1 MINLLARFGGLFF
14 RPNFLSTSD
23 ASGLSSGVPE
33 RTLSVPHNIFLVI
46 RIDNHAMPVL
56 EAAVCR
62 PCNIVQELV
71 IKRDNRTIIKFAIV
85 LMFGNVI
92 RC

>member
-1 MINLLARFGGLFF
+1 
-14 RPNFLSTSD
+14 
-23 ASGLSSGVPE
+23 VPDC
-33 RTLSVPHNIFLVI
+33 TISVPNNSFLVNNP
-46 RIDNHAMPVL
+46 DNHAMPVL

-85 LMFGNVI
+85 LMFGTVMI
-92 RC
+92 